1 MAPHTKTSTD
11 LRCAAAG
18 HAVTAVTVNLAPID
32 GVGVRGAERPTRLLN
47 TAVMQLERWQQ
58 NTRSAACSSCCS
70 RRRPQRQPRSKTYA
84 VTAHG
89 SRARPTAAG
98 PSESPPQSSRQAWA
112 LTPPPFEPNPG
123 RRLVTSPPPSNSS
136 RRRGRAWADRP
147 AGLSSAMDSTA
158 PAQSKRRAGTR
169 VQRANSPRLRRVQ
182 HAAEPRTR
190 AVNAPPPPAARAGR
204 ATRHPASAALQGARS
219 SFEPMPPSVAGPH
232 PGPSLAR
239 SPPPSSSSRHRTRAC
254 FRQAGWS
261 ELRRGKASHA
271 GAAAEARWDKGAA
284 GKPPKALS
292 GPACSRA
299 MSSRRQ
305 HIAAASS
312 ARQSCGGTSHRRRAP
327 KFRLRLRLRA
337 DAAADCSA
345 KTRQAFVTSPSS
357 SSSNRRRSRACTDR
371 PAGPR

>member
-1 MAPHTKTSTD
+1 MQPS
-11 LRCAAAG
+11 
-18 HAVTAVTVNLAPID
+18 HALAPS
-32 GVGVRGAERPTRLLN
+32 
-47 TAVMQLERWQQ
+47 MH
-58 NTRSAACSSCCS
+58 
-70 RRRPQRQPRSKTYA
+70 RRRQQRAPVVRRGTQPPPRSKA
-84 VTAHG
+84 PAPV
-89 SRARPTAAG
+89 
-98 PSESPPQSSRQAWA
+98 SSRCRRQLLGHTQVRA
-112 LTPPPFEPNPG
+112 LPG
-123 RRLVTSPPPSNSS
+123 RR
-136 RRRGRAWADRP
+136 
-147 AGLSSAMDSTA
+147 
-158 PAQSKRRAGTR
+158 
-169 VQRANSPRLRRVQ
+169 RLR
-182 HAAEPRTR
+182 AAADIEL
-190 AVNAPPPPAARAGR
+190 AP
-204 ATRHPASAALQGARS
+204 
-219 SFEPMPPSVAGPH
+219 V
-232 PGPSLAR
+232 
-239 SPPPSSSSRHRTRAC
+239 

-271 GAAAEARWDKGAA
+271 GAVEEARWDKGAA